1 MFLSGQHSGPW
12 ILVHGLAIRVWFGP
26 YDQRTRIGLEKCYE
40 SQAKKISQND
50 SGLSSFNAG
59 NVNDHCG
66 DDESIFGTF
75 PRRSKGS
82 KVTGTKT
89 PLGKLDL
96 DEGKHYKELNYLQE
110 QAKKLI
116 DFDQDLTLDQEMIH
130 LTFWCWWHY
139 VSDCHQKDS
148 HWFIRR

>member
-1 MFLSGQHSGPW
+1 MNQF
-12 ILVHGLAIRVWFGP
+12 I
-26 YDQRTRIGLEKCYE
+26 KCFE

-75 PRRSKGS
+75 PRRSKG
-82 KVTGTKT
+82 KGAIAKT
-89 PLGKLDL
+89 SIGKLDL
-96 DEGKHYKELNYLQE
+96 DEGKQYKELNYLTE

-116 DFDQDLTLDQEMIH
+116 DFDQDLTLDQETIIIH
-130 LTFWCWWHY
+130 LNKWWAK
-139 VSDCHQKDS
+139 QQTPTR
-148 HWFIRR
+148 FF